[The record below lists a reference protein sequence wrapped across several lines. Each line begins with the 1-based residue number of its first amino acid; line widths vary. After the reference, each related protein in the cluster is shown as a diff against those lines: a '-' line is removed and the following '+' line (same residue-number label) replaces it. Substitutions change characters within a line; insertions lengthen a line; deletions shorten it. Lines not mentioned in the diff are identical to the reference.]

1 MPPDRERP
9 LSASGRGS
17 RRELLIWLLFS
28 ALVWAIKIIYLA
40 EYVRLPF
47 LRGPVYD
54 SVVYLRQAHA
64 VLSGQHGDPS
74 LLAFS
79 PLYGYFLAATGG
91 VSRALV
97 PILLQLVL
105 GYLNLFILYRV
116 VRSRHGAGAGLIAA
130 ALYFGYG
137 LLLFFETKL
146 MSETLGLHLAVL
158 AMALF
163 LSPRCTAGELRA
175 AIPCGLLVGLSILAR
190 ASQLFAAPFF
200 VLCALLPWTRDE
212 DAWRRALRRGL
223 GLAVGLTL
231 IFGARA
237 VVTSRHSGLV
247 VPVILVSQ
255 TVQRT
260 TDPGFGDDFASLSRG
275 RSGVNA
281 WDVVDQAEERL
292 RAARS
297 PSSMETP
304 RAEPERRPL
313 WGVNLG
319 GLLRNAPRKLRHA
332 LADTE
337 VTYDYG
343 YFGERSECRALNLL
357 PISFGLLLLA
367 GTLGALR
374 CIRDRGSRAL
384 LPYLPYF
391 LGSLS
396 TMIVFHFSSRYR
408 LFMAVPLA
416 LLGGAGLAWLWP
428 RRTLSGGT
436 RTAALL
442 ALIAVAAAAVWSG
455 ARTIR
460 RPLREPEI
468 WELRVAQSALS
479 ASDRPELARRLQRA
493 VDLLRLA
500 PPGPAGAGAL
510 ERAHELARAGGVAIP
525 EPRRS
530 GD

>member
-9 LSASGRGS
+9 LSPSGKGA

-28 ALVWAIKIIYLA
+28 AFVWAIKIAYLA

-64 VLSGQHGDPS
+64 VLAGQHGDPS

-97 PILLQLVL
+97 PVLLQLGL

-116 VRSRHGAGAGLIAA
+116 VRSRHGAGAGQVAA
-130 ALYFGYG
+130 ALYFAYG

-158 AMALF
+158 AMALY
-163 LSPRCTAGELRA
+163 LSPRCTAGELRV

-200 VLCALLPWTRDE
+200 VLCALLPWTPDS
-212 DAWRRALRRGL
+212 DAWRAALRRGIGIAI
-223 GLAVGLTL
+223 GLAL

-237 VVTSRHSGLV
+237 AVTFSHSGLV

-275 RSGVNA
+275 KAGVNA

-297 PSSMETP
+297 PSP
-304 RAEPERRPL
+304 IGAQRAEPERRPL
-313 WGVNLG
+313 WGIHIG

-343 YFGERSECRALNLL
+343 YFGERSECRALNIL
-357 PISFGLLLLA
+357 PVSFGLLLLA
-367 GTLGALR
+367 GTLGAVRCVRERGLR
-374 CIRDRGSRAL
+374 SL

-391 LGSLS
+391 LGSLA

-416 LLGGAGLAWLWP
+416 LLGGPGVAWLWP
-428 RRTLSGGT
+428 RAVRPFKT
-436 RTAALL
+436 RPAAAL
-442 ALIAVAAAAVWSG
+442 ALLTFAAAAVWSG

-493 VDLLRLA
+493 VDLAL
-500 PPGPAGAGAL
+500 PGPAGAGSV
-510 ERAHELARAGGVAIP
+510 ERAHELARAGGVAVP

-530 GD
+530 HD

>member
-9 LSASGRGS
+9 LSQPGEGA

-28 ALVWAIKIIYLA
+28 ALVWAIKIAYLA

-64 VLSGQHGDPS
+64 VLAGQHGDPS

-91 VSRALV
+91 VTRALV
-97 PILLQLVL
+97 PILLQGVL

-116 VRSRHGAGAGLIAA
+116 VRSRYGAGAGLVAA

-146 MSETLGLHLAVL
+146 MSETVGLHLAVL
-158 AMALF
+158 AMAVY
-163 LSPRCTAGELRA
+163 LSPRCAAGELRA

-200 VLCALLPWTRDE
+200 VLCALLPWTADPL
-212 DAWRRALRRGL
+212 AWRRALRRGIGIAM
-223 GLAVGLTL
+223 GLML

-237 VVTSRHSGLV
+237 LVTYRHSGLV

-255 TVQRT
+255 TVQKT
-260 TDPGFGDDFASLSRG
+260 TDPAFGDDFASLSRG
-275 RSGVNA
+275 KAGVNA

-292 RAARS
+292 RTART
-297 PSSMETP
+297 PSSVGTQH
-304 RAEPERRPL
+304 AEPERRPL
-313 WGVNLG
+313 WGINVF
-319 GLLRNAPRKLRHA
+319 GLLRNAPRKLHHA

-343 YFGERSECRALNLL
+343 YFGERSECRALNML
-357 PISFGLLLLA
+357 PISFGLLLFA
-367 GTLGALR
+367 GVLGALR
-374 CIRDRGSRAL
+374 CVRERGLRSL

-391 LGSLS
+391 LGSLA

-416 LLGGAGLAWLWP
+416 LLGGSGLAWLWP
-428 RRTLSGGT
+428 RRALTPRARS
-436 RTAALL
+436 AAAIALL
-442 ALIAVAAAAVWSG
+442 AVAAIAVWSG

-460 RPLREPEI
+460 RPLREPET

-479 ASDRPELARRLQRA
+479 ASDRPELERRLQRA
-493 VDLLRLA
+493 VDLAL
-500 PPGPAGAGAL
+500 PGPAGDGVV
-510 ERAHELARAGGVAIP
+510 ERAHELARAGGVALP

-530 GD
+530 RD